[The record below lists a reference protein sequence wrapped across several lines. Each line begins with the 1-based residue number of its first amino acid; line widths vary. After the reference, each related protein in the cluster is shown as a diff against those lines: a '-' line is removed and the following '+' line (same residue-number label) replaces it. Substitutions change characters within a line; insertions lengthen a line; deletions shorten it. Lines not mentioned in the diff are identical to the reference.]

1 MNLSVSVLP
10 DPLGKIGSSP
20 ALDFRKNP
28 VDEEYDR
35 QTGNDKTIF

>member
-10 DPLGKIGSSP
+10 DPPGEIRSSP